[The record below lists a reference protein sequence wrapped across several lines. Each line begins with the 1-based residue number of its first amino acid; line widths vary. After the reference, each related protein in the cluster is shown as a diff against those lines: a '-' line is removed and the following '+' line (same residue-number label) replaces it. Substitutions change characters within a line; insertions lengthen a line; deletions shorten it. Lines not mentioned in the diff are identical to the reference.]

1 MGTIYITEQGA
12 TVAKTDGRIL
22 IRKDDRI
29 LQDIPAIQVDQ
40 IVVFGNAHLTTPAV
54 QFILESNIDVA
65 YLSSRGRYRGRLQPE
80 PSKDGAL
87 RQAQYKKSLDFAFC
101 LALSK
106 EIVRGKIHNALIFL
120 QRQRGQNDETRAAIE
135 TLQMTFHRSA
145 AADTLEALRGFEGA
159 ASAAYYRGLRG
170 LLRRGWNFQAR
181 IQHPPPDPINALLSL
196 GYTLLYNHVFAAL
209 NIVGLDPYVG
219 FFHQTRHGHA
229 TLASDL
235 MEEWRVII
243 VDSVV
248 LSVVNRGELNPQDF
262 RSSEGQ
268 IRLTRAGLD
277 RFLHRYDARIQS
289 EVLHPQL
296 HQRLTYLRCVELQVR
311 HLANVLIDAHSSY
324 QAFRTR

>member
-12 TVAKTDGRIL
+12 TLAKTDGRLL

-40 IVVFGNAHLTTPAV
+40 IVVFGNAHFTMPAV
-54 QFILESNIDVA
+54 KFILDNNIDVA
-65 YLSSRGRYRGRLQPE
+65 YLSSRGRYRARLQPE

-87 RQAQYKKSLDFAFC
+87 RQAQYKKSLDPAFC

-120 QRQRGQNDETRAAIE
+120 QRQRGQNDNTSAALD
-135 TLQMTFHRSA
+135 TLQMTFQRTAVAES
-145 AADTLEALRGFEGA
+145 LEAVRGFEGA

-170 LLRRGWNFQAR
+170 LLRGEWNFQAR
-181 IQHPPPDPINALLSL
+181 LQHPPPDPINALLSL

-209 NIVGLDPYVG
+209 NVVGLDSYVG

-248 LSVVNRGELNPQDF
+248 LSVVNRGEISPKDF
-262 RSSEGQ
+262 RASEGQ
-268 IRLTRAGLD
+268 VRLTREGLD
-277 RFLHRYDARIQS
+277 RFLHRYDARTQS
-289 EVLHPQL
+289 EVLHPHL
-296 HQRLTYLRCVELQVR
+296 RQRLAYLRCIELQVR
-311 HLANVLIDAHSSY
+311 HLANVLIDAHHSY
-324 QAFRTR
+324 HAFRTR